1 MNSLEEYPG
10 EITVHQMPCHFPSL
24 PIAGLAPVGHVAG
37 NQIIERFQVSRATIK
52 RYVKQ
57 QRETGNVLQRPIPGR
72 PARRGTALQI
82 GVQELLEAHPDA
94 SQNDY
99 CQWWEAEHSMPV
111 GRIAPGGCIR
121 TQVIV
126 TGEAG

>member
-10 EITVHQMPCHFPSL
+10 EVIVQQLAGHFPSL
-24 PIAGLAPVGHVAG
+24 PISGLAPVGHVAG

-72 PARRGTALQI
+72 PARRGTALQM
-82 GVQELLEAHPDA
+82 EAHPDA

-111 GRIAPGGCIR
+111 SRIAPGGCIR
-121 TQVIV
+121 TQVIA
-126 TGEAG
+126 TDEAG